1 MLAALPLAA
10 QEQPKKAE
18 DNKPQVQR
26 VFILKYADPVSISQL
41 LSIFGVQRSPNF
53 TLHALAVSGS
63 PDVMPA
69 VEDAIKRLDVPAAAA
84 QNVEL
89 NVYYLVG
96 GDADIPSGGP
106 VPKELD
112 SVVVQLRNSF
122 AFKTYRLLDTLTL
135 RTRTGAGADT
145 SGSPGPVA
153 PGGPA
158 ISTQFRMK
166 SAGLSGDGSTLR
178 IDGLKA
184 GVRMPVAAGGTNPS
198 TPNGPPY
205 QYMDLGLNAD
215 VDVKE
220 GQKVVVGR
228 LSVNKEQALFLVLTA
243 RVVN

>member
-1 MLAALPLAA
+1 MNRYLTLVMLAALPLAA

-41 LSIFGVQRSPNF
+41 LSIFGVQRSPNS

-89 NVYYLVG
+89 NVYYLIG
-96 GDADIPSGGP
+96 GDADITSGGP

-112 SVVVQLRNSF
+112 SVVAQLRNSF
-122 AFKTYRLLDTLTL
+122 AFKTYRLMDTLTL
-135 RTRTGAGADT
+135 RTRTRHGADP
-145 SGSPGPVA
+145 SGPPGTVAPNGPV
-153 PGGPA
+153 
-158 ISTQFRMK
+158 ISPQFRMK
-166 SAGLSGDGSTLR
+166 STTLSGEGPTVR

-184 GVRMPVAAGGTNPS
+184 GVRMPVAGGNTSP
-198 TPNGPPY
+198 PAPGGLPPY
-205 QYMDLGLNAD
+205 TYMDLGL
-215 VDVKE
+215 
-220 GQKVVVGR
+220 
-228 LSVNKEQALFLVLTA
+228 
-243 RVVN
+243 